1 MICEHPTKYA
11 KGMCKNCYMRDLR
24 SRKPEMFKGYEKKR
38 MVEHGDKRRAYDRLR
53 NKTEKR
59 VERLKQFK
67 AENPKVFKGYEK
79 KRSQKPERIQ
89 YIKALREKN
98 IERVRELDRARY
110 HRNPEP
116 RKELVNRRRGHK
128 GKATPKWLTNE
139 HKQQLRDIYRNRPDG
154 FHVDH
159 IIPLQG
165 KSVCGLHTPWN
176 LQYLPAVENL
186 KKGNQF

>member
-1 MICEHPTKYA
+1 MCEHPIKYA
-11 KGMCKNCYMRDLR
+11 KGMCKNCYMRDFR
-24 SRKPEMFKGYEKKR
+24 AKNPEKMRASEQRRMEK
-38 MVEHGDKRRAYDRLR
+38 HGDKRRAYDRLR

-59 VERLKQFK
+59 IERLKQFK
-67 AENPKVFKGYEK
+67 KDNPELIRQYEK
-79 KRSQKPERIQ
+79 KRNSKPSRKQ
-89 YIKALREKN
+89 YAKDLREKN
-98 IERVRELDRARY
+98 IDRVRELDRARY

-128 GKATPKWLTNE
+128 GKATPKWLTDE
-139 HKQQLRDIYRNRPDG
+139 HKKQLRDIYKNRPPG
-154 FHVDH
+154 YHVDH

-186 KKGNQF
+186 KKGNKLK